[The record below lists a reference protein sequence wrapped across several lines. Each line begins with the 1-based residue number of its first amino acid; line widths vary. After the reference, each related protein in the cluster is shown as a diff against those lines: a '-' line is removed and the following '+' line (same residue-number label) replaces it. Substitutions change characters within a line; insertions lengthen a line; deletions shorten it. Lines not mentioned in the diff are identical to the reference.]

1 MSQISLQNISTV
13 LESTTNRFRLPP
25 LSAEFAVG
33 EFVAIVGP
41 SGVGKSTLL
50 RLIAGLETLTQGA
63 ILFDSQRVDHLASQ
77 QRNVGM
83 VFQNYALF
91 PHLSVADN
99 LGYALYA
106 EKVQRSKIKHAVE
119 QVAER
124 LAIEDLLARFP
135 RQLSGGQRQRVAI
148 GRAMLSSPQ
157 VFLFDEP
164 FSNLDPTL
172 RVQMRHQLKE
182 LHENLAT
189 TTLFVTHDQH
199 EAMALA
205 QRIMLLSQ
213 RGIEQFDTPE
223 NLYRYPKN
231 LYVARF
237 FGEPKINVFD
247 GLADGQGVR
256 LINQVEYQLRCKLPE
271 ALHHKTLIVGIRPRA
286 FCVSLDF
293 IAHGL
298 SMQVSRVEYL
308 GDTQYLYLAP
318 YDAPQSINSSTHYSD
333 VTQSVVVVDNRSI
346 SIGQRVYLT
355 FALEDILLFDE
366 NQERISL

>member
-25 LSAEFAVG
+25 LSAEFSVG

-50 RLIAGLETLTQGA
+50 RLIAGLETLTQGS
-63 ILFDSQRVDHLASQ
+63 ISFDSQRVDHLSSQ
-77 QRNVGM
+77 QRKVGM

-106 EKVQRSKIKHAVE
+106 EKAARSKIKYEVE

-124 LAIEDLLARFP
+124 LGIIELLKRFP

-172 RVQMRHQLKE
+172 RAQMRQLLKE
-182 LHENLAT
+182 LHKNLAT

-205 QRIMLLSQ
+205 QRILLLSEN
-213 RGIEQFDTPE
+213 GIEQFDTPE
-223 NLYRYPKN
+223 NIYRNPKN

-247 GLADGQGVR
+247 GLADTQGLR
-256 LINQVEYQLRCKLPE
+256 LVNQVEYQRRCNLPE
-271 ALHHKTLIVGIRPRA
+271 TLHHKTLIVGIRPRA
-286 FCVSLDF
+286 FRVSLDF

-308 GDTQYLYLAP
+308 GDTQYLYLAHC
-318 YDAPQSINSSTHYSD
+318 DAPQSKNCSIHDSGD
-333 VTQSVVVVDNRSI
+333 TQSVAVVDNRSI
-346 SIGQRVYLT
+346 SIGQLVYLT

-366 NQERISL
+366 NQERIFL